1 MPDFNLENLPEFRV
15 SPPIIS
21 DFTDL
26 LEQADIR
33 QIISSPGSQG
43 FRAAGLHNPIGSVG
57 PPIFPSN
64 PAGACGPTRISI
76 GATGHEDNE
85 LDMTDSK
92 SEMPVGCTRGS
103 QPSNKGIH
111 RSAPC
116 VCCPSAAW
124 LAVSVESQT
133 QPARGDQQLLYNHL
147 TRNKFGIASAFR
159 ISI

>member
-43 FRAAGLHNPIGSVG
+43 FRAAGLHNLIGSVG

-64 PAGACGPTRISI
+64 RHLEQTGGLPA
-76 GATGHEDNE
+76 E
-85 LDMTDSK
+85 MT
-92 SEMPVGCTRGS
+92 
-103 QPSNKGIH
+103 
-111 RSAPC
+111 
-116 VCCPSAAW
+116 
-124 LAVSVESQT
+124 
-133 QPARGDQQLLYNHL
+133 
-147 TRNKFGIASAFR
+147 
-159 ISI
+159 